1 MASDAARPPPS
12 RRRSATV
19 RAVALVTVGL
29 GAAGCED
36 PAPDLPGQTQA
47 RLDACRAAHVR
58 LGADPARCDRIENA
72 IAGEHANTRPRFTTI
87 AACETLFGTGACEGE
102 TLAATGP
109 GWRPVLAGWTAPQ
122 GSPRDMVPVL
132 RDRAQQ
138 HWALSEPVPSTG
150 DGAPGLLPSPRAVP
164 PPAAP
169 PAGTRAPQ
177 GVTFAY
183 YRLAPIYPDEQ
194 SCAAEWQQCE
204 RFNTPLPNRFAT
216 QEGCQATWGRCI
228 EVEVADALPVVAA
241 AAVAGATAPSSSSGS
256 GSSGGRSS
264 WWVSYN
270 SGWRDRYG
278 TGIGPRYQ
286 GWTWTANRQPTPAYR
301 PAAGTGPLRAW
312 DSGSRRL
319 GVASRMAGSPG
330 TGSTSRFAGAA
341 SSSPGPSASGSS
353 STVSR
358 AGFGSTGRSYSS
370 GG

>member
-1 MASDAARPPPS
+1 MSSDAARPPPS

-19 RAVALVTVGL
+19 RAAALVTVGL
-29 GAAGCED
+29 GAAGCDD

-47 RLDACRAAHVR
+47 RIESCRAAHVR
-58 LGADPARCDRIENA
+58 LGEDPARCDRIESA

-109 GWRPVLAGWTAPQ
+109 GWRPVLAGWTLAQ
-122 GSPRDMVPVL
+122 GSTRDLVPVL
-132 RDRAQQ
+132 RDRDQQ
-138 HWALSEPVPSTG
+138 HWALSEPAPSTG
-150 DGAPGLLPSPRAVP
+150 SGAPGLLPSPRPVP
-164 PPAAP
+164 PPTTP
-169 PAGTRAPQ
+169 QQGTRTPQ

-194 SCAAEWQQCE
+194 TCAADWQQCE
-204 RFNTPLPNRFAT
+204 RFDTPLPNRFAT

-228 EVEVADALPVVAA
+228 EVEVADALPVAAA

-256 GSSGGRSS
+256 GSSGSRSS
-264 WWVSYN
+264 WWVGYN

-278 TGIGPRYQ
+278 TGVGPRYQ

-330 TGSTSRFAGAA
+330 TGTTSRFAGAA
-341 SSSPGPSASGSS
+341 STSPSASGST